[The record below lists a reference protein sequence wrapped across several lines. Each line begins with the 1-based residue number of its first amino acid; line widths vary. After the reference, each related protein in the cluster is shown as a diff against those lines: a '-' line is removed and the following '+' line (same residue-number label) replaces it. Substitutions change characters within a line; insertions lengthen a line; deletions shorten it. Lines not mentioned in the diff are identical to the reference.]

1 MDAFM
6 VPCEFLCNE
15 GADHGTQTS
24 LSKQAKPNITFS
36 SHARVIQGCMSNHA
50 MDMTCGQ
57 SG

>member
-15 GADHGTQTS
+15 GADHGTETS

-36 SHARVIQGCMSNHA
+36 SHARVIQGA
-50 MDMTCGQ
+50 
-57 SG
+57 